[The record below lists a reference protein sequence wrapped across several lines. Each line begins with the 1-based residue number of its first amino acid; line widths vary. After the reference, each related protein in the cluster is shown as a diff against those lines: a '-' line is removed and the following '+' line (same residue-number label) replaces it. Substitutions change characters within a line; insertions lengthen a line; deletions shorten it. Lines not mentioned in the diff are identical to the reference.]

1 MVRHVYAGG
10 GAAVMTQFQRGQAID
25 ILLDQ
30 TDVLE
35 AEIEQHDDMALEA
48 WLYEL
53 GYDWDPKEGAWVF
66 AADYDELM
74 EF

>member
-1 MVRHVYAGG
+1 
-10 GAAVMTQFQRGQAID
+10 MTTFQRGQAIE

-35 AEIEQHDDMALEA
+35 AEIEQHDDFAIEA

-53 GYDWDPKEGAWVF
+53 GYDWDAERLAWVL
-66 AADYDELM
+66 ADDDGELM

>member
-1 MVRHVYAGG
+1 
-10 GAAVMTQFQRGQAID
+10 MTQFQRGQAID

-30 TDVLE
+30 TDALE
-35 AEIEQHDDMALEA
+35 AEIEQQDDLALEA

-53 GYDWDPKEGAWVF
+53 GYDWDSDEQAWVF

>member
-1 MVRHVYAGG
+1 
-10 GAAVMTQFQRGQAID
+10 MTQFQRGQAID

-35 AEIEQHDDMALEA
+35 AEIEQRDDMALEA

-53 GYDWDPKEGAWVF
+53 GYDWDAEEQAWVL